1 MNRRRFL
8 GLGASVLG
16 AGTLAAVAGPSAA
29 RLLVEGRPGRLL
41 RSQLD
46 LPEAFRAPLPVPA
59 VLRPAL
65 SDETGDHYELT
76 QQVASLEIL
85 PGVRTE
91 AWTYGGTF
99 PGPTVVTRSGRTA
112 VVRHRNELPV
122 PSVVHVHGG
131 HTPADSDGYPVDLLL
146 PVGSAAPPDS
156 PDASDSSASS
166 MADMRGMHGMHGMQ
180 GMPGMPHA
188 EGDTVVGERTHTY
201 PGRQRAATLWYHDHR
216 MGFTGPGVWR
226 GLAGFH
232 LVHDEEEDALPLPR
246 GERDL
251 PLMLADRSFAADGSF
266 RYPAEDPTL
275 AEPGVTDAYMNGVL
289 GDVILVNGAP
299 WPRLDTDRA
308 HYRLR
313 LLNASNARLYR
324 LELDPRPPGGDALVQ
339 IGSDGGLLAAP
350 IAHDAIE
357 IAPAERFDVVVDFS
371 RYRPGTRVR
380 LLNRFG
386 EGRTAEVMC
395 FDVSSRP
402 VVDDARV
409 PDRLSTV
416 EELDASEAVAT
427 RDFRFRRSRRD
438 GWTIN
443 GDPYRPGHSLAA
455 PALGTVERWRFSSD
469 VHHPVHVHLNH
480 FQVIGRNGEG
490 PGPWDAGW
498 KDTVDLRPAE
508 AVEVLVRFTDY
519 AGTYMLH
526 CHNLEHEDM
535 AMMADF
541 TVE

>member
-8 GLGASVLG
+8 GIGASVLG
-16 AGTLAAVAGPSAA
+16 AGALAAVAVPSAA
-29 RLLVEGRPGRLL
+29 RLLAEGRPGRLL
-41 RSQLD
+41 SSDLD

-59 VLRPAL
+59 VLQPVR
-65 SDETGDHYELT
+65 SDGTADYFEIT
-76 QQVASLEIL
+76 QQVAKLEIV

-99 PGPTVVTRSGRTA
+99 PGPTLVTRSGRAA
-112 VVRHRNELPV
+112 VVKHRNELPV
-122 PSVVHVHGG
+122 PSVTHLHGG
-131 HTPADSDGYPVDLLL
+131 HTPADSDGYPVDLLM
-146 PVGSAAPPDS
+146 PVGSSADAAHAMP
-156 PDASDSSASS
+156 
-166 MADMRGMHGMHGMQ
+166 GMQ
-180 GMPGMPHA
+180 GMPGMPGMRHA
-188 EGDTVVGERTHTY
+188 AGRTAVSERSYTY
-201 PGRQRAATLWYHDHR
+201 PGKQRAATLWYHDHR
-216 MGFTGPGVWR
+216 MGFTGPAVWR

-232 LVHDEEEDALPLPR
+232 LVQDDEDGALPLPR

-266 RYPAEDPTL
+266 KYPVTDPEL
-275 AEPGVTDAYMNGVL
+275 GEPGVTAAYANGVL

-299 WPRLDTDRA
+299 WPRLDVDRLR
-308 HYRLR
+308 YRLR

-324 LELDPRPPGGDALVQ
+324 LELDPQPAGGGALVQ

-350 IAHDAIE
+350 VAHDGIE

-371 RYRPGTRVR
+371 RYEPGTQVR
-380 LLNRFG
+380 LVNRFG
-386 EGRTAEVMC
+386 SGRTAEVMR
-395 FDVSSRP
+395 FDVSSKQ
-402 VVDDARV
+402 VTDDATV
-409 PDRLSTV
+409 PDKLAAV
-416 EELDASEAVAT
+416 EALDASAAVTT
-427 RDFRFRRSRRD
+427 RDFTFRRSRGD

-443 GDPYRPGHSLAA
+443 GAPYRSGDSIAT

-469 VHHPVHVHLNH
+469 LHHPVHVHLDH
-480 FQVIGRNGEG
+480 FQVIGRNGAD
-490 PGPWDAGW
+490 PGPYDAGW

-519 AGTYMLH
+519 AGAYMLH

-541 TVE
+541 TVQ